1 MNGMTLRIDPAGRIV
16 LPKPIRERHG
26 LRAGTEIELTESS
39 DGLLL
44 KAVEQKASLVQK
56 GRFLVHRGTAPPGFD
71 PTRAVEEDREDR
83 MRLLFGP
90 R

>member
-1 MNGMTLRIDPAGRIV
+1 MALTLKIDPAGRIV

-26 LRAGTEIELTESS
+26 LRAGSEIELTESG

-44 KAVEQKASLVQK
+44 KLVEQRASLVQE
-56 GRFLVHRGTAPPGFD
+56 GRFLVHRGTPSADFD
-71 PTRAVEEDREDR
+71 PRRAIDDDREDR
-83 MRLLFGP
+83 IRHLAGS